1 MRNVPLSGHSSIEHF
16 FNQRRRSSRRRRT
29 RISSVVAT
37 PFGIKRQSSVVR
49 LADAE
54 PRIERFVFDCSPLKL
69 PPTFV
74 RNAQRFQGSF

>member
-1 MRNVPLSGHSSIEHF
+1 M
-16 FNQRRRSSRRRRT
+16 
-29 RISSVVAT
+29 VAS